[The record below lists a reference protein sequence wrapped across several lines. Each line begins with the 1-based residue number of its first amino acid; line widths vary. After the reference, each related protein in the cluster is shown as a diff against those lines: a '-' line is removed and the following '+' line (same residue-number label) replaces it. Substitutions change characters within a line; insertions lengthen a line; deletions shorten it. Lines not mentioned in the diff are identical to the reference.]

1 MEFGGAGDD
10 ISILVEGAA
19 SFSDGRVEIVD
30 GVEVFVN
37 ERLVDERP

>member
-10 ISILVEGAA
+10 VSVLVEGAA
-19 SFSDGRVEIVD
+19 SLSESRVEII
-30 GVEVFVN
+30 GGLEVFVN

>member
-10 ISILVEGAA
+10 VSVLVECAA
-19 SFSDGRVEIVD
+19 SFSNGRVEIVD
-30 GVEVFVN
+30 GLEVFVN

>member
-1 MEFGGAGDD
+1 
-10 ISILVEGAA
+10 VERAMMFRSWWRVAA

>member
-1 MEFGGAGDD
+1 
-10 ISILVEGAA
+10 LVEGAA